1 MEIKMEEVYIIMITV
16 KLLTMVTGKTIKS
29 MGSVLFPVGNSFMKA
44 NGHTIIDLVTVT
56 FWTNKLKIY
65 MMDNFKIISS
75 MAEAEQFTE
84 MAVFTQA
91 AL

>member
-1 MEIKMEEVYIIMITV
+1 MEMPTLVDGREIFFMEKESIFSFVVKYMMGTSSMEIKMEEVYIIMITV

-56 FWTNKLKIY
+56 F
-65 MMDNFKIISS
+65 
-75 MAEAEQFTE
+75 
-84 MAVFTQA
+84 
-91 AL
+91 

>member
-1 MEIKMEEVYIIMITV
+1 MMGTSSMEIKMEEVYIIMITV

-56 FWTNKLKIY
+56 F
-65 MMDNFKIISS
+65 
-75 MAEAEQFTE
+75 
-84 MAVFTQA
+84 
-91 AL
+91 